1 MAVYSDIP
9 TFLLSQTSANR
20 IVIFDQHFNPTITL
34 QAIYRL
40 FRFGQTKPVFCY
52 NLLTQGTTE
61 EKIYGRCVNK
71 TGISL
76 RVVDKLS
83 IERCFTAQELEDLL
97 DNLIWV
103 QCEKCEKWRVL
114 VNVVSDEN
122 IPELWDCSMN
132 KTDPCNNKCEASEKS
147 QAWYEEKYYSNS
159 SSNEDRSNESPPVL
173 SQNSQDSH
181 NMSFSPQ
188 GKGTSKEVRDER
200 VGNDDVLSHLLNVTQ
215 DGKKKKLICDYY
227 FHESLMETTQ
237 SSDEM
242 DKVQRLLNKTNA

>member
-1 MAVYSDIP
+1 
-9 TFLLSQTSANR
+9 
-20 IVIFDQHFNPTITL
+20 VIFDQHFNPTVTL
-34 QAIYRL
+34 QAVYRV

-61 EKIYGRCVNK
+61 EKIFGRCVNK
-71 TGISL
+71 TGVSL

-97 DNLIWV
+97 NNMIWV

-132 KTDPCNNKCEASEKS
+132 TTDPCNNSCEASEKN
-147 QAWYEEKYYSNS
+147 QAWYEKNYYSNS
-159 SSNEDRSNESPPVL
+159 YVHVDSSSTSQSKPGRSNTTVSPNKPSRS
-173 SQNSQDSH
+173 SQVSQGKPI
-181 NMSFSPQ
+181 SPQ
-188 GKGTSKEVRDER
+188 RKGKSEQIRDKR
-200 VGNDDVLSHLLNVTQ
+200 VENDEILVHLLNVTL
-215 DGKKKKLICDYY
+215 DGKKTKLICEHY

-237 SSDEM
+237 SSDEL
-242 DKVQRLLNKTNA
+242 DKVQRLLNGKND